1 MARGQSSLTAIE
13 ATLGVLLLFSITM
26 TFALGTADPAPDR
39 TQLDAYAT
47 DALTILATEH
57 PRHGGA
63 TRLTELTASADSF
76 EREKDAV
83 QRRLERLLPPNVF
96 FRIETVHGTAGDP
109 LPDGVATG
117 VETVPTPTGTVT
129 LRVWYG

>member
-13 ATLGVLLLFSITM
+13 ATLGALLLFGVIM
-26 TFALGTADPAPDR
+26 TFALGTAGPTPDR

-47 DALTILATEH
+47 DALTILATEN
-57 PRHGGA
+57 PRHDDA
-63 TRLTELTASADSF
+63 TRLAELTASANAF

-96 FRIETVHGTAGDP
+96 FRFETAYGTAGNP
-109 LPDGVATG
+109 LPDGVVTG
-117 VETVPTPTGTVT
+117 IETVPTPTGSVT